1 MALTLEYG
9 KCASCG
15 RENSKTL
22 QQCRGC
28 NAVLPWVKGAKSARS
43 AVPDSQRLGGTDS
56 APKQKIGAGDV
67 AWGGIGVGLVGGLV
81 VVLGAFLWCGN
92 VFGFFPTFPM
102 VGYITMAIG
111 GAIWRF
117 GSAMDD

>member
-1 MALTLEYG
+1 MAMTLEYG

-15 RENSKTL
+15 RENPKAI

-28 NAVLPWVKGAKSARS
+28 NAVLPWVKGAPQSGQNA
-43 AVPDSQRLGGTDS
+43 
-56 APKQKIGAGDV
+56 APGNAKPGLGDV
-67 AWGGIGVGLVGGLV
+67 AWGGIGMGLVGGLV
-81 VVLGAFLWCGN
+81 VVVGAFLWCGN

-117 GSAMDD
+117 GATMDD

>member
-1 MALTLEYG
+1 MAVTLEYG

-15 RENSKTL
+15 RENPKAIE
-22 QQCRGC
+22 QCRGC
-28 NAVLPWVKGAKSARS
+28 NAVLPWVKGAI
-43 AVPDSQRLGGTDS
+43 PDAQRLGGKDS

-67 AWGGIGVGLVGGLV
+67 AWGGIGIGLVGGLV
-81 VVLGAFLWCGN
+81 VVVGAFLWCGN

-117 GSAMDD
+117 GAAMDD